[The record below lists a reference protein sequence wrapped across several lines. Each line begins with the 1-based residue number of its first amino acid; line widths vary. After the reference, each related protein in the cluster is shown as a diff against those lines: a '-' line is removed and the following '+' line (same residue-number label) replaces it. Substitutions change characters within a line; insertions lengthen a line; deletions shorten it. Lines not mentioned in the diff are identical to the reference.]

1 MKKEVKIFFVIL
13 ILMAVVCVWLIIEN
27 KDKSIDIS
35 KNAKL
40 IYETS
45 ISPNEDFVEKEE
57 DKVFLTIKVYQD
69 KDTIVVDASSNS
81 ELTGKFRY
89 EVETDMELKQDD
101 INIEWQTIMG
111 DTKFTKD
118 NQLTV
123 AIITLSKDGEI
134 FSQRKI
140 NFASKAMDIVVD
152 TINKN

>member
-1 MKKEVKIFFVIL
+1 MKKEVKIIFVIL
-13 ILMAVVCVWLIIEN
+13 ILIAVVCVWLIIEN

-40 IYETS
+40 IYETT
-45 ISPNEDFVEKEE
+45 ISPNENYVEKEE
-57 DKVFLTIKVYQD
+57 DKVFLTIKIYQE
-69 KDTIVVDASSNS
+69 KDNIIVDASSNS
-81 ELTGKFRY
+81 ELIGNFRY
-89 EVETDMELKQDD
+89 EVETDKELRQED
-101 INIEWQTIMG
+101 IIIEWQTIMG
-111 DTKFTKD
+111 DTEFTKD
-118 NQLTV
+118 NQLSI

>member
-1 MKKEVKIFFVIL
+1 MKKEVKIIFVIL
-13 ILMAVVCVWLIIEN
+13 ILMAVCVWLIIEN

-57 DKVFLTIKVYQD
+57 DKVFLTIKIYQD
-69 KDTIVVDASSNS
+69 KDNIIADANSNS
-81 ELTGKFRY
+81 ELTGNFRY
-89 EVETDMELKQDD
+89 KVETDKELKQDD
-101 INIEWQTIMG
+101 INVEWQTIMG

-123 AIITLSKDGEI
+123 AIITLSKNGEI

-140 NFASKAMDIVVD
+140 NFASKTMDIIVD

>member
-1 MKKEVKIFFVIL
+1 MKKEVKIIFVIL
-13 ILMAVVCVWLIIEN
+13 ILIAVVCVWLIIEN

-40 IYETS
+40 IYETT
-45 ISPNEDFVEKEE
+45 ISPNENYVEKEE
-57 DKVFLTIKVYQD
+57 DKVFLTIKIYQE
-69 KDTIVVDASSNS
+69 KDNIIVDASSNS
-81 ELTGKFRY
+81 ELIGNFRY
-89 EVETDMELKQDD
+89 EVETDKELRQED

-111 DTKFTKD
+111 DTEFTKD
-118 NQLTV
+118 NQLSI

>member
-1 MKKEVKIFFVIL
+1 MKKEVKIIFVIL
-13 ILMAVVCVWLIIEN
+13 ILMAVCVWLIIEN

-57 DKVFLTIKVYQD
+57 DKVFLTIKIYQD
-69 KDTIVVDASSNS
+69 KDNIIVDANSNS
-81 ELTGKFRY
+81 ELTGNFRY
-89 EVETDMELKQDD
+89 KVETDKELKQDD
-101 INIEWQTIMG
+101 INVEWQTIMG

-123 AIITLSKDGEI
+123 AIITLSKNGEI

-140 NFASKAMDIVVD
+140 NFASKTMDIIVD